1 MVGTYIL
8 ITLIAVL
15 GYSEDY
21 FGTVLVCRPI
31 VLGPLVG
38 LVLGDPV
45 QGIIIGATLELVFMG
60 VMSIGAAIPPDII
73 SAGVLGTAFAIM
85 SGKDAAVALAL
96 AVPISLLAQMIKSA
110 IYVFRSVFNKKF
122 DQYAHDGDYN
132 KLQWL
137 HFGVFLIVPVTMGI
151 LIFLTLFL
159 GSSAMESFLNMIPA
173 WVNTGLSAAGNL
185 LPAVG
190 VAMLMSLMFSKK
202 YAPYYFLG
210 FVLAAYMGLPVIAIG
225 IMGVI
230 LAVILTSMS
239 RNDTAEVAVEDAQ
252 EAIAEP
258 EPAEQPGALVTR
270 REIRNVFFRSLA
282 LEASF
287 NFERMQATGF
297 CYSMIPVLRKLY
309 KTRESMG
316 KALERHM
323 AFFNTTPHSS
333 TFIMG
338 LAASMEVQNSQ
349 SEDFDDES
357 INAVKVGLMGPFAG
371 IFDSV
376 FWGTLRVIAAGVG
389 TSLALQGS
397 ALGAVLFLLIFNI
410 PHFLFRYNA
419 TFWGFNAGNKFLQKI
434 SSSGMMDKVTFGA
447 TVLGMMVVGGM
458 TSALVPF
465 STVVSFGV
473 GESVTQ
479 LQDILNQIMPN
490 MLPLGLTFL
499 VYYLF
504 KKNVKVTWLLL
515 GVFVFGFILSL
526 LHII

>member
-1 MVGTYIL
+1 MIGTYIL
-8 ITLIAVL
+8 ITLIAIL

-38 LVLGDPV
+38 LALGDPV

-122 DQYAHDGDYN
+122 DQYAEAGDYN

-159 GSSAMESFLNMIPA
+159 GSAAMESFLNAIPA
-173 WVNTGLSAAGNL
+173 WVNTGLSSAGNL

-225 IMGVI
+225 ILGVI
-230 LAVILTSMS
+230 LAVIITSLNN
-239 RNDTAEVAVEDAQ
+239 NDTHEAALEDGAEETAESAQ
-252 EAIAEP
+252 SVST
-258 EPAEQPGALVTR
+258 LVTKR
-270 REIRNVFFRSLA
+270 DIRNVFFRSLA

-297 CYSMIPVLRKLY
+297 CYSMIPVLKKIY
-309 KTRESMG
+309 NTKESMS
-316 KALERHM
+316 KALQRHM

-397 ALGAVLFLLIFNI
+397 ALGAIFFLLIFNV

-419 TFWGFNAGNKFLQKI
+419 TFWGYNAGNKFLQRI
-434 SSSGMMDKVTFGA
+434 SSSGMMDKLTFGA
-447 TVLGMMVVGGM
+447 TILGMMVVGGM

-465 STVVSFGV
+465 ATTISFGV

-526 LHII
+526 IHVI